1 MAVKLNVLLL
11 VIQTC
16 ASRRIKRV
24 AEAILDPVTIVTI
37 PDQKQK
43 HVIGLAKP
51 GKESAMNYSKKRAE
65 NKKTLKKKKVMK
77 KKPIRKGM
85 RNY

>member
-1 MAVKLNVLLL
+1 MAVKLSVLLL

-16 ASRRIKRV
+16 ASRKIKRV
-24 AEAILDPVTIVTI
+24 AGAISDPVTIVTI

-43 HVIGLAKP
+43 HVIGLAKL

-77 KKPIRKGM
+77 KPKRKGM
-85 RNY
+85 RKY